1 MLGRLGMTVQ
11 QCLEA
16 YKRMAEQAFTPK
28 KKWLHWKLTILA
40 SPGGEFSGESLADAV
55 KKIVKEHTGDEEAVF
70 ADKTCVKT

>member
-28 KKWLHWKLTILA
+28 RKWLCRKLNMPA
-40 SPGGEFSGESLADAV
+40 SPRGKFSGKSLADAV

>member
-1 MLGRLGMTVQ
+1 MLGRLGMSVK

-28 KKWLHWKLTILA
+28 GNRFFRAFSLPA
-40 SPGGEFSGESLADAV
+40 SPRGKFSGNYLADAI
-55 KKIVKEHTGDEEAVF
+55 KKIVKECTGDEEAVF

>member
-1 MLGRLGMTVQ
+1 MTVK

-28 KKWLHWKLTILA
+28 GNKLSRTFSLPA
-40 SPGGEFSGESLADAV
+40 SPRGEFAGKALADAV
-55 KKIVKEHTGDEEAVF
+55 KKIVRERTGDEEAFF

>member
-1 MLGRLGMTVQ
+1 MLGRLGMTVK

-28 KKWLHWKLTILA
+28 GNVFSRTFSLPA
-40 SPGGEFSGESLADAV
+40 SPQGRFSGEHLADAV
-55 KKIVKEHTGDEEAVF
+55 KKIVKEYTGDAEAVF